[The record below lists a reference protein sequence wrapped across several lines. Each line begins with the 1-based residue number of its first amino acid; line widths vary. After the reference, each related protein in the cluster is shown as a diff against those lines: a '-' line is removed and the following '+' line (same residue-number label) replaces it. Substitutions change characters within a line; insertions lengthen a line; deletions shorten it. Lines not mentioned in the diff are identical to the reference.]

1 MVEAPT
7 KDGQQKTDHTEGS
20 MELQHPLQ
28 RQKSD
33 SMDDDLSVSRQI
45 AIETQL
51 RQLEELQSLT
61 EETTELKLALGT
73 QHSQQQQQKH
83 PEERRHGK

>member
-1 MVEAPT
+1 
-7 KDGQQKTDHTEGS
+7 

-73 QHSQQQQQKH
+73 QHSQQQQQQKH